1 MATPGPYVRGALRN
15 VLGFGSML
23 AGGALVHNYY
33 APDLVSCCDRM
44 GTAPVAMFARSPC
57 AHAHALAQ
65 TVPALDDSAAS
76 PIDPIEG
83 YDAASS
89 FQGARKGYAFKTG
102 AAGLGYYPDKGS
114 ASKK

>member
-1 MATPGPYVRGALRN
+1 M
-15 VLGFGSML
+15 
-23 AGGALVHNYY
+23 
-33 APDLVSCCDRM
+33 
-44 GTAPVAMFARSPC
+44 PVATFARSPC

-65 TVPALDDSAAS
+65 TVPTLDDSAAS

-83 YDAASS
+83 YEAASS

-102 AAGLGYYPDKGS
+102 AAGLGYYPDKGG